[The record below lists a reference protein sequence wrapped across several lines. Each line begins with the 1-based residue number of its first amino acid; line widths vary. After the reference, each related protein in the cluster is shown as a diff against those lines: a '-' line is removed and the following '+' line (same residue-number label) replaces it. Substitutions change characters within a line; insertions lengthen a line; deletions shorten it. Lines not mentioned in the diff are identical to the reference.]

1 MSDDAPTPAASS
13 TDSPPPRRRSR
24 RRVVVWTSLCL
35 AAALIACLGTA
46 YVYYRSL
53 RANMVHHDL
62 TALLPEEERP
72 PKIGDAVN
80 ILFIGSD
87 GREGGNAA
95 YGGRDFVG
103 ERSDSLLLAHISPDN
118 GVIVVSFPRD
128 SLVNLPDCD
137 PYGET
142 EGTYGYYGM
151 INAALFHGG
160 PPCVVKTIES
170 LTQIRVDHFVH
181 LSFVGFREMVDSI
194 GGVEMCIPEPMHDQ
208 RAKLDLEAGT
218 QVLDGEQALAFVRAR
233 YEIGDGGDL
242 GRIDRQQMFLG
253 ALASQVLSSRVLANP
268 VKLNALL
275 DSVTRYTATDAEL
288 TLDTMLSIGFTLSDV
303 EPRNITFYTVPSW
316 PAPWDPNRVVW
327 NEEKAARLFHAI
339 NEDEPVDD
347 ALLETGRPQAEPSP
361 SADLTPSY
369 PAEPSTD
376 PSVHHEP
383 VPSATP
389 RDAIEG
395 RDATANPCVN
405 GLGLGT
411 ETTGTQGW

>member
-1 MSDDAPTPAASS
+1 MSDDASKPADPSPDA
-13 TDSPPPRRRSR
+13 PPPRRRK
-24 RRVVVWTSLCL
+24 RRVILWISLGL
-35 AAALIACLGTA
+35 AVSLLACLGTA
-46 YVYYRSL
+46 YAYYRSL
-53 RANMVHHDL
+53 RANMVQHDL
-62 TALLPEEERP
+62 AVILPEDERP
-72 PKIGDAVN
+72 PKISDAVN

-87 GREGGNAA
+87 GRKGGNAA

-103 ERSDSLLLAHISPDN
+103 ERSDALLLAHISPDN

-128 SLVNLPDCD
+128 SLVDLPDCE

-170 LTQIRVDHFVH
+170 LTQIRIDHFVH
-181 LSFVGFREMVDSI
+181 VSFVGFREMVDAI
-194 GGVEMCIPEPMHDQ
+194 GGVEMCIPEPMHDE
-208 RAKLDLEAGT
+208 RSKLDLEPGT
-218 QVLDGEQALAFVRAR
+218 QVLDGEQSLSFVRAR

-253 ALASQVLSSRVLANP
+253 ALASQMLSKQILANP
-268 VKLNALL
+268 AKLDALL
-275 DSVTRYTATDAEL
+275 TSVTQYTATDAEL

-303 EPRNITFYTVPSW
+303 KPQNITFYTVPSW

-327 NEEKAARLFHAI
+327 NEEKAERLFRAI

-347 ALLETGRPQAEPSP
+347 ALLETGRPQTEPSP
-361 SADLTPSY
+361 SISSTPSY
-369 PAEPSTD
+369 PAEPS
-376 PSVHHEP
+376 PRPQHPEP
-383 VPSATP
+383 TPSATP
-389 RDAIEG
+389 SDAIEG
-395 RDATANPCVN
+395 RDATSNPCVN

-411 ETTGTQGW
+411 ESDER

>member
-194 GGVEMCIPEPMHDQ
+194 GGVEM
-208 RAKLDLEAGT
+208 
-218 QVLDGEQALAFVRAR
+218 
-233 YEIGDGGDL
+233 
-242 GRIDRQQMFLG
+242 
-253 ALASQVLSSRVLANP
+253 
-268 VKLNALL
+268 
-275 DSVTRYTATDAEL
+275 
-288 TLDTMLSIGFTLSDV
+288 
-303 EPRNITFYTVPSW
+303 
-316 PAPWDPNRVVW
+316 
-327 NEEKAARLFHAI
+327 
-339 NEDEPVDD
+339 
-347 ALLETGRPQAEPSP
+347 
-361 SADLTPSY
+361 
-369 PAEPSTD
+369 
-376 PSVHHEP
+376 
-383 VPSATP
+383 
-389 RDAIEG
+389 
-395 RDATANPCVN
+395 
-405 GLGLGT
+405 
-411 ETTGTQGW
+411 

>member
-1 MSDDAPTPAASS
+1 MSDDARPSTPSPE
-13 TDSPPPRRRSR
+13 DPPPRRRSLR
-24 RRVVVWTSLCL
+24 WVLVWTSILL
-35 AAALIACLGTA
+35 SAALIACLGTA
-46 YVYYRSL
+46 YAYYRSL
-53 RANMVHHDL
+53 RANMVQHDL
-62 TALLPEEERP
+62 VALLPEEERP

-103 ERSDSLLLAHISPDN
+103 ERSDSLLLAHISPEN
-118 GVIVVSFPRD
+118 RVIVVSFPRD
-128 SLVNLPDCD
+128 SLVDLPACD

-170 LTQIRVDHFVH
+170 LTQIRIDHFVH
-181 LSFVGFREMVDSI
+181 LSFVGFREMVDAL
-194 GGVEMCIPEPMHDQ
+194 GGVEMCIPVPLHDE
-208 RAKLDLEAGT
+208 RSKLDIEAGT

-253 ALASQVLSSRVLANP
+253 ALASQMLDSKVLANP
-268 VKLNALL
+268 TTMHALL
-275 DSVTRYTATDAEL
+275 ESVTQYTATDADL
-288 TLDTMLSIGFTLSDV
+288 TLDTMLSIAFTLADV

-316 PAPWDPNRVVW
+316 PAPWDPNRVIW
-327 NEEKAARLFHAI
+327 NEEKAERLFRAI
-339 NEDEPVDD
+339 KEDTPVEDVIV
-347 ALLETGRPQAEPSP
+347 ETGRPTAEPSP
-361 SADLTPSY
+361 STSLTPSY
-369 PAEPSTD
+369 PAEPSPKPTN
-376 PSVHHEP
+376 PEP
-383 VPSATP
+383 TPSAAP
-389 RDAIEG
+389 PDAIEG
-395 RDATANPCVN
+395 RDATADPCVN

-411 ETTGTQGW
+411 EDMVTPR